1 MHITAVRHGETN
13 ENALMI
19 VQGQVYGTLSEKG
32 LQQIQQV
39 GKLLAESEFDVCFS
53 SDLERC
59 RLTAEAILQYHP
71 DLPVHFDA
79 RLRERSMKP
88 MEGLPF
94 ADVQGWDWENDKYL
108 DHKTPEGE
116 TWADVIT
123 RVGDC
128 LNEIFS
134 LHADKKILIVSHGG
148 PMRAVQALLSG
159 EKWEIVG
166 RMMIDNCEV
175 REWEMTEPVNASDV
189 RSR

>member
-1 MHITAVRHGETN
+1 MFITAVRHGETI

-39 GKLLAESEFDVCFS
+39 AKLLAAREFDVCFS

-59 RLTAEAILQYHP
+59 RLTTEAILQYHP
-71 DLPVHFDA
+71 DLPVYYDA

-88 MEGLPF
+88 MEGKPF
-94 ADVQGWDWENDKYL
+94 DEVEGWDWENDKYL

-123 RVGDC
+123 RVGEC
-128 LNEIFS
+128 INEIFEQY
-134 LHADKKILIVSHGG
+134 AEKRVLIVSHGG
-148 PMRAVQALLSG
+148 PIRAIQALMTN
-159 EKWEIVG
+159 EPWEIVG
-166 RMMIDNCEV
+166 RMMIENCEV
-175 REWEMTEPVNASDV
+175 REWDMTADVDVANV